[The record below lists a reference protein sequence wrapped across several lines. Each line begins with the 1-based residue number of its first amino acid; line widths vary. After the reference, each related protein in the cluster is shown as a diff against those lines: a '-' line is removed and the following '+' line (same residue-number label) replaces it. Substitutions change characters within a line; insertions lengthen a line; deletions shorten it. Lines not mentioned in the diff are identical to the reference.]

1 MKEYYKEDGIMLSLL
16 ITVAVLALIC
26 WALCEFIS
34 ALVGV
39 LFIVLAFTFIAKMAK
54 EIFK

>member
-1 MKEYYKEDGIMLSLL
+1 MITLL

-26 WALCEFIS
+26 WALCEFVS

-39 LFIVLAFTFIAKMAK
+39 LFIVLAFGFIIKMAK